1 MSGKL
6 VHLSSSGSCAL
17 AVTSGAL
24 KDSSKSADS
33 TESGS
38 PVVAGSATLLGS
50 LDVAMGS
57 LSSDSTDDCGSG
69 SRGDRASSVAE
80 PVNEEPLLVNE
91 ELLEVKGL
99 VEIEGEAESLL

>member
-1 MSGKL
+1 
-6 VHLSSSGSCAL
+6 
-17 AVTSGAL
+17 
-24 KDSSKSADS
+24 
-33 TESGS
+33 
-38 PVVAGSATLLGS
+38 
-50 LDVAMGS
+50 MGS

-69 SRGDRASSVAE
+69 SWGDSSSSVAV